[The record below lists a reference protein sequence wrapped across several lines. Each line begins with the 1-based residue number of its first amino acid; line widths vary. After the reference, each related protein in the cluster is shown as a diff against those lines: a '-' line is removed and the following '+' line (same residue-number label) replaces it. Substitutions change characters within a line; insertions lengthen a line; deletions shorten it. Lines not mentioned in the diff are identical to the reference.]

1 MTNSRHKGASGEREL
16 FKLLGESLGI
26 KVERNLSQTRDG
38 GYDTLVG
45 DFCVECKR
53 AEVLCLPEWWRQ
65 TVTQANAS
73 GKRPMLIY
81 RPSRHPWRVRVTG
94 ADYVA
99 LNAFNGSLSDVA
111 TKLATLHALDDIIEL
126 DLPAAIRLIRLT
138 LNEGNPQ

>member
-1 MTNSRHKGASGEREL
+1 MTNSRRKGKAGELSL
-16 FKLLGESLGI
+16 FKQLSEELGI
-26 KVERNLSQTRDG
+26 PVKRNLIQNRG
-38 GYDTLVG
+38 GAGDDCYDTLIG
-45 DFCVECKR
+45 DFAVEVKR
-53 AEVLCLPEWWRQ
+53 AEILCLPEWWRQ

-99 LNAFNGSLSDVA
+99 LNAFPASTGPSN
-111 TKLATLHALDDIIEL
+111 DILEL

-138 LNEGNPQ
+138 LPGEL